1 MRMKNVMILN
11 ALGHGGSPNRGEF
24 GHSIDLE
31 PFLISL
37 VMVGHDIENE
47 VGFNEQSHGG
57 SRHRK

>member
-1 MRMKNVMILN
+1 MKNVMILN
-11 ALGHGGSPNRGEF
+11 ALGHGVSPNRGEF

-37 VMVGHDIENE
+37 VTVGHDIESE
-47 VGFNEQSHGG
+47 VGFNERDHGG